1 MSSALSSTLFTTF
14 SVIISA
20 NSGESSFAE
29 NAACTAFL
37 TKKHVASANT
47 AVGTQHQYTKKS
59 CRSY

>member
-47 AVGTQHQYTKKS
+47 AVGT
-59 CRSY
+59 

>member
-1 MSSALSSTLFTTF
+1 M
-14 SVIISA
+14 IISA

-29 NAACTAFL
+29 NAACTSFL

-47 AVGTQHQYTKKS
+47 AVGTQHQGKAILKKS